1 MTTSADPSLG
11 PLAQMVQAFVDADG
25 NDETTTRILDAAYEE
40 FSLVGIGRAS
50 MEDVARRAG
59 VSRQTVYRHVS
70 NKDSLVERVMRREF
84 QRHAQRYVADLE
96 CADSA
101 VDRVVGGYV
110 STIHAIRNDPLLTS
124 ILTGELDALVSSMA
138 ESAEH
143 VLSMARTFLTMILQ
157 LERAAGE
164 IADDV
169 DLDVVADL
177 MVRVAVSYVLIPSE
191 VVDLDDGDRT
201 DAMARTFLLPLLG
214 WADR

>member
-11 PLAQMVQAFVDADG
+11 PLVQMVQAFVDADG

-50 MEDVARRAG
+50 MGDVARRAG

-96 CADSA
+96 GADTA

-191 VVDLDDGDRT
+191 VVDLDDSVQT
-201 DAMARTFLLPLLG
+201 ESMARTFLLPLLG

>member
-1 MTTSADPSLG
+1 M
-11 PLAQMVQAFVDADG
+11 
-25 NDETTTRILDAAYEE
+25 
-40 FSLVGIGRAS
+40 
-50 MEDVARRAG
+50 
-59 VSRQTVYRHVS
+59 
-70 NKDSLVERVMRREF
+70 
-84 QRHAQRYVADLE
+84 
-96 CADSA
+96 
-101 VDRVVGGYV
+101 VGGYV

-191 VVDLDDGDRT
+191 VVDLDDSVQT
-201 DAMARTFLLPLLG
+201 ESMARTFLLPLLG